1 MFSLVSGP
9 MEKGASLRPKWG
21 TLSATNPVA
30 LVPDLSAQNTVCLI
44 LRSGTS
50 ATGFVAERVP
60 HYNAF
65 SALPTNVDC
74 IVENVPSI
82 IGSDGSAEEF
92 RGWPVRPPRQ
102 LPPLHLR
109 QSRTRSQDRHFTR

>member
-30 LVPDLSAQNTVCLI
+30 LVPDLSAQNPVCLI

-50 ATGFVAERVP
+50 ATGFVEREP
-60 HYNAF
+60 HCF
-65 SALPTNVDC
+65 QIHDSGFLLC
-74 IVENVPSI
+74 
-82 IGSDGSAEEF
+82 
-92 RGWPVRPPRQ
+92 
-102 LPPLHLR
+102 
-109 QSRTRSQDRHFTR
+109 